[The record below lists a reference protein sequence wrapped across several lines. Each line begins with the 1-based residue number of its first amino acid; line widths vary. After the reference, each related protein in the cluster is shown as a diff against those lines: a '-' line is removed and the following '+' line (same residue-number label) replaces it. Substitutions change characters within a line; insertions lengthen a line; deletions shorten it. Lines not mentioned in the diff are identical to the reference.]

1 MVKLRVL
8 QKKKKHDIND
18 CKRDFYIS
26 TYNIISECF
35 KSSSFTRPVKAM
47 WFQGRVQG
55 LEKEGVLIRNS
66 LNSIER
72 SKKAILIFNDPL
84 LLRSKLDF
92 FLNTSILEQSVQNTL
107 LQSLKRKRN
116 AFIKKYF
123 FFQIF

>member
-72 SKKAILIFNDPL
+72 KLVQLILPTDN
-84 LLRSKLDF
+84 
-92 FLNTSILEQSVQNTL
+92 FLVFVIAKNTTEL
-107 LQSLKRKRN
+107 
-116 AFIKKYF
+116 
-123 FFQIF
+123 